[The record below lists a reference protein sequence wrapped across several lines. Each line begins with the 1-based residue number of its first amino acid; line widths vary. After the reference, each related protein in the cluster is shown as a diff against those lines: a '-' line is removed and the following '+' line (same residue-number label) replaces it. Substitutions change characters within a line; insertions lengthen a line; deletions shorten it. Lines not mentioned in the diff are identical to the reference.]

1 METSLSVGNDAV
13 LRSAR
18 RWIIAAYVWQILS
31 LLFGSASPSF
41 FDNPEMWSNF
51 DRMFSYFSPFV
62 FLTVLSIGVLKLRK
76 HSFPRFRLFA
86 NLILIGVGV
95 PVFVSLLCMLTF
107 DIGTP
112 DSLIYQIFDRIA
124 SFVGP
129 LAGYLFCVAY
139 TYLLK
144 NDVVNAAYRPAIAIL
159 YLAAFV
165 NVVRDMSFW
174 ISSIAFDILDK
185 IQIQIQYFVLENGS
199 KIIYLDGRG
208 IMMSILFIIV
218 CIANI
223 LGYKYLLATPSE
235 IPAAEDA
242 PATFSFRPS
251 KIEIGFIVSVA
262 LFVIL
267 AYFSIKAL

>member
-18 RWIIAAYVWQILS
+18 RWIIAVYVWEILS
-31 LLFGSASPSF
+31 ELFYRVAPFF
-41 FDNPEMWSNF
+41 FDNLEMWF
-51 DRMFSYFSPFV
+51 KFSTFSPLV
-62 FLTVLSIGVLKLRK
+62 FLAVLSIGVLKLRK
-76 HSFPRFRLFA
+76 HSLSRFRLFA

-95 PVFVSLLCMLTF
+95 PVFVSLLYTLTQR
-107 DIGTP
+107 TP
-112 DSLIYQIFDRIA
+112 DSLIFQIFGYVWFFID
-124 SFVGP
+124 P
-129 LAGYLFCVAY
+129 LAGYLLCVAY

-144 NDVVNAAYRPAIAIL
+144 NDVVNAVYRPAIAIL
-159 YLAAFV
+159 YLATFV
-165 NVVRDMSFW
+165 NKVMNLSFW
-174 ISSIAFDILDK
+174 ISKVMFDTQDSSQWFAFLSGWSII
-185 IQIQIQYFVLENGS
+185 NP
-199 KIIYLDGRG
+199 
-208 IMMSILFIIV
+208 ILFIIV